1 MYFSSSPQLSDPYT
15 YHPPEENTN
24 LFQTTTDQNSDS
36 ISSDYDINRDSCNNE
51 YLDTSNEKEMF
62 IPLDYFYKIFKIKK
76 NNPYG
81 EDFIIDRT
89 DHKKYFK
96 TTKKTKRG
104 RKSKSKKKG
113 EKKKIHSKK
122 DLDNLLTKIQAHF
135 LNFLINLSNDAL
147 KTAFGEDTSYN
158 FKKLP
163 YETKKKVQNEYFHW
177 IKNNTTIKDILQMKI
192 SEKFKTFDKDANYK
206 TLKEIYLLNK
216 AGFSGGKLNWLVKF
230 FNMTY
235 IDAFKLYCKDIEAPL
250 VKIEFEN
257 QVIKLT
263 KTESIYYLLKKYDD
277 LKWDLINTI
286 NNAYFNRKGNIIGK
300 GSFDVIKNEIDLN
313 E

>member
-1 MYFSSSPQLSDPYT
+1 MYFSSSPLLSGPYT
-15 YHPPEENTN
+15 NHAPEKNTNLFHTN
-24 LFQTTTDQNSDS
+24 LFQTTTDHNLDS
-36 ISSDYDINRDSCNNE
+36 ISNDYGINQDSFHNE
-51 YLDTSNEKEMF
+51 YLLNTSNGKEMS
-62 IPLDYFYKIFKIKK
+62 IPLDYFFDTFKIKI
-76 NNPYG
+76 NNPFG
-81 EDFIIDRT
+81 EDIIIDRI
-89 DHKKYFK
+89 DYKKYFRIT
-96 TTKKTKRG
+96 TTKKRG

-135 LNFLINLSNDAL
+135 LNFLINLSNDVL
-147 KTAFGEDTSYN
+147 KTEFGEDTSYN

-163 YETKKKVQNEYFHW
+163 YETKKKVQYEYFHW

-192 SEKFKTFDKDANYK
+192 SEKFKTFDKDANK
-206 TLKEIYLLNK
+206 ETLIKIY
-216 AGFSGGKLNWLVKF
+216 GQSSWLDNF
-230 FNMTY
+230 FNMRY
-235 IDAFKLYCKDIEAPL
+235 IEAFKLYCKDIETPL

>member
-1 MYFSSSPQLSDPYT
+1 
-15 YHPPEENTN
+15 
-24 LFQTTTDQNSDS
+24 
-36 ISSDYDINRDSCNNE
+36 
-51 YLDTSNEKEMF
+51 
-62 IPLDYFYKIFKIKK
+62 
-76 NNPYG
+76 
-81 EDFIIDRT
+81 
-89 DHKKYFK
+89 
-96 TTKKTKRG
+96 
-104 RKSKSKKKG
+104 
-113 EKKKIHSKK
+113 
-122 DLDNLLTKIQAHF
+122 
-135 LNFLINLSNDAL
+135 
-147 KTAFGEDTSYN
+147 
-158 FKKLP
+158 
-163 YETKKKVQNEYFHW
+163 
-177 IKNNTTIKDILQMKI
+177 MKI
-192 SEKFKTFDKDANYK
+192 SEKFKTFGKDANYK
-206 TLKEIYLLNK
+206 TLKEIYGTVDLLNK

-235 IDAFKLYCKDIEAPL
+235 IDAFKLYCKDIKTPL